1 MDYGMFTDKSNV
13 IAVVGA
19 SKDGE
24 KFGYK
29 VYKTL
34 KDKGFNVF
42 AINPKGGRINGDLI
56 YASLEALP
64 KKPTLA
70 ITVVPA
76 GVAYEI
82 VKQCKE
88 LGIVRVW
95 MQPGSESPE
104 AISFCRKSGIEV
116 VYKACYITDGLKA
129 GFTA

>member
-13 IAVVGA
+13 IAVVGV
-19 SKDGE
+19 SQNEE

-34 KDKGFNVF
+34 KDKGFEAF
-42 AINPKGGRINGDLI
+42 AINPKGGNVGSETV
-56 YASLEALP
+56 YASLEPLP
-64 KKPTLA
+64 KKPTLV
-70 ITVVPA
+70 ITVVPT
-76 GVAYEI
+76 GVAYEV

-88 LGIVRVW
+88 LGIPRVW

-104 AISFCRKSGIEV
+104 AVSFCRKNGIDV
-116 VYKACYITDGLKA
+116 VYRACYINDGLKT